1 MRRSDREVTNPAEQ
15 LEIIRRCD
23 VCRLALNGTDG
34 WPYIL
39 PLNFGAECKDGQ
51 LVLYFH
57 GANSGTKYELMARD
71 SRASFEM
78 DCCHELFTDE
88 GKMMC
93 TMAYQSVIGQGELS
107 MVPEEEKQH
116 ALEVLMAHYHLDEF
130 PVNPATVPHTTVFQL
145 KVLRM
150 TGKHRRRH

>member
-1 MRRSDREVTNPAEQ
+1 
-15 LEIIRRCD
+15 
-23 VCRLALNGTDG
+23 
-34 WPYIL
+34 
-39 PLNFGAECKDGQ
+39 
-51 LVLYFH
+51 
-57 GANSGTKYELMARD
+57 
-71 SRASFEM
+71 
-78 DCCHELFTDE
+78 
-88 GKMMC
+88 
-93 TMAYQSVIGQGELS
+93 MAYQSVIGQGELS